1 MPSARPSSV
10 PALGLVLGSCVS
22 LQLGAAGAAHLFD
35 DVSPAG
41 VSFLRLAVA
50 AVVLGVLFR
59 PRVRGWTAAQW
70 RAAVVFGVTLA
81 AMNGM
86 FYEAIARIP
95 LGVAVTIEFVG
106 PLALSAVLTRRARD
120 LVWVATAAAGVATL
134 GLSSDDVGGRLDP
147 WGVAF
152 ALGAGA
158 FWAAYILASSR
169 VARTVPGQGG
179 LVVAAAV
186 AAVALAP
193 FGAADAVVV
202 RDDASLLLLAVVTS
216 LLASV
221 VPYTLE
227 LAALRRLSPRPF
239 GIMLSLEPA
248 VAMLFGWLL
257 LDQGV
262 DALHVVAAGAVI
274 AASLGSAVTAPEPP
288 RPAGTAAPAP

>member
-1 MPSARPSSV
+1 M
-10 PALGLVLGSCVS
+10 LGSCVS
-22 LQLGAAGAAHLFD
+22 LQLGAAAAAHLFD

-41 VSFLRLAVA
+41 VSFLRLGVA
-50 AVVLGVLFR
+50 AVVLGLIFR
-59 PRVRGWTAAQW
+59 PRVRGWTGAQW
-70 RAAVVFGVTLA
+70 RAAGVFGVTLA

-106 PLALSAVLTRRARD
+106 PLALSAVLTRRAKD
-120 LVWVATAAAGVATL
+120 LVWVLLAAAGVAAL

-179 LVVAAAV
+179 LVVATAV
-186 AAVALAP
+186 AAVTLAP
-193 FGAADAVVV
+193 FGAADAVLV
-202 RDDASLLLLAVVTS
+202 RGDASMVGLALVMG

-248 VAMLFGWLL
+248 IAMLFGWLL
-257 LDQGV
+257 LSQAV
-262 DALHVVAAGAVI
+262 DALHLVAAGAVI

-288 RPAGTAAPAP
+288 RPADADRVAAPAP